1 MKKENKKGMMAVV
14 ALAVV
19 LVTVAATYAFITFVI
34 EGTKTNTITGGSLVV
49 SLDESANG
57 DGDVISISNAF
68 PVSDAVGKQ
77 STAYKFS
84 LVNESAKDVNYTV
97 SLVPQAVEAGFGT
110 IPNTALKV
118 YLTDGTDSEVLKD
131 VTLISDLGNN
141 TLATGVIPAKSGS
154 ENTKLDFNLR
164 LWIADTATDQ
174 DVWTVTTNGD
184 GTKTTTGKQYAAKIN
199 VEAVQVAEYAVSLV
213 NNGGGHEAL
222 NKAVFYGGT
231 AKFNVEPDGN
241 FVPVVTCKTSSG
253 SSVTSTFA
261 AAEDGTLEVTVPN
274 VTDHTTCS
282 VTYTQ

>member
-1 MKKENKKGMMAVV
+1 MKNQNKKGMMAVV

-34 EGTKTNTITGGSLVV
+34 EGTKTNTITGGNLVV
-49 SLDESANG
+49 SLDETANG

-77 STAYKFS
+77 SNPYKFS
-84 LVNESAKDVNYTV
+84 LINESTKDVGYTI
-97 SLVPQAVEAGFGT
+97 SLAPQAVEQGFGT

-118 YLTDGTDSEVLKD
+118 YLTDGTDAEVIKD
-131 VTLISDLGNN
+131 VTLISALGNN

-174 DVWTVTTNGD
+174 DVWTVTENAD
-184 GTKTTTGKQYAAKIN
+184 GTKTTTGKQYAAKIS
-199 VEAVQVAEYAVSLV
+199 VEAVQVAEYAVSVV
-213 NNGGGHEAL
+213 NGSEIKNM
-222 NKAVFYGGT
+222 AVFKNGT
-231 AKFNVEPDGN
+231 ATFNLTSQTGTPA
-241 FVPVVTCKTSSG
+241 VTCETIDG
-253 SSVTSTFA
+253 VTVA
-261 AAEDGTLEVTVPN
+261 ATLDGTTLTVPN
-274 VTDHTTCS
+274 VTGHTSCS

>member
-1 MKKENKKGMMAVV
+1 MKNQNKKGMMAVV

-34 EGTKTNTITGGSLVV
+34 EGTKTNTITGGNLVV

-84 LVNESAKDVNYTV
+84 LVNESVKDVNYTV

-118 YLTDGTDSEVLKD
+118 YLTDGTDTEVIKD
-131 VTLISDLGNN
+131 VTLISALGNN

-184 GTKTTTGKQYAAKIN
+184 GTKTTTGKQYAAKIS
-199 VEAVQVAEYAVSLV
+199 VEAVQVAEYAVSVV
-213 NNGGGHEAL
+213 NGSEIKNM
-222 NKAVFYGGT
+222 AVFKNGT
-231 AKFNVEPDGN
+231 ATFNLTSQAGTPA
-241 FVPVVTCKTSSG
+241 VTCQNSAGTSVAATLDG
-253 SSVTSTFA
+253 S
-261 AAEDGTLEVTVPN
+261 TLTVAN
-274 VTDHTTCS
+274 VTDHVTCS

>member
-1 MKKENKKGMMAVV
+1 MKNQNKKGMMAVV
-14 ALAVV
+14 ALAIV

-34 EGTKTNTITGGSLVV
+34 EGTKTNTITGGNLVV

-77 STAYKFS
+77 SNPYKFS
-84 LVNESAKDVNYTV
+84 LINESTKDVNYTV
-97 SLVPQAVEAGFGT
+97 SLVPQAVEQGFET

-118 YLTDGTDSEVLKD
+118 YLTDGTDAEVIKD
-131 VTLISDLGNN
+131 VTLISALGNN

-174 DVWTVTTNGD
+174 DVWTVTPNDD

-199 VEAVQVAEYAVSLV
+199 VEAVQVAEYAVSVV
-213 NNGGGHEAL
+213 NGSEIKNM
-222 NKAVFYGGT
+222 AVFKNGT
-231 AKFNVEPDGN
+231 ATFELTSQTGTPA
-241 FVPVVTCKTSSG
+241 VTCETIDGVTVPATIEG
-253 SSVTSTFA
+253 S
-261 AAEDGTLEVTVPN
+261 TLTVPN
-274 VTDHTTCS
+274 VTDHTSCS

>member
-1 MKKENKKGMMAVV
+1 MKNQNKKGMMAVV

-77 STAYKFS
+77 GTAYKFS

-97 SLVPQAVEAGFGT
+97 SLVPQAVETGFET

-118 YLTDGTDSEVLKD
+118 YLTDGTDTEVLKD
-131 VTLISDLGNN
+131 VTLISALGNN

-174 DVWTVTTNGD
+174 DVWTVTTNDD
-184 GTKTTTGKQYAAKIN
+184 GTKTTTGKQYAAKIS
-199 VEAVQVAEYAVSLV
+199 VEAVQVAEYAVSVV
-213 NNGGGHEAL
+213 NGSEIKNMPVFL
-222 NKAVFYGGT
+222 NGT
-231 AKFNVEPDGN
+231 ATFNLTLGTGTPS
-241 FVPVVTCKTSSG
+241 VTCQNSAGTSVAATLTG
-253 SSVTSTFA
+253 S
-261 AAEDGTLEVTVPN
+261 TLTVAN
-274 VTDHTTCS
+274 VTDHVSCS